1 MKLRVLTAEDIRICL
16 PMPGA
21 IEAMRSAFAQLS
33 SGEAVVPDRIAVS
46 TEGGISLFMPGYLPR
61 EGHLAAKVVSV
72 YAENR
77 SSGLPVIQGVVLVL
91 DSHSG
96 MPLALMNGAYV
107 TALRTGAAGGLATEL
122 LAVEDA
128 SVLAVFGA
136 GPQARTQIEAVR
148 AVRPIQEVRLVS
160 RPAEGARVL
169 ARELEGV
176 DAEVEVFEDP
186 AEAVDGAQVIV
197 TATDSREPV
206 FPGGAIRKGVHVN
219 AIGAFTP
226 EMAEVDGHLV
236 ARAKVVVD
244 LRATVMAEAGDL
256 VQAIRAGVFSLERIH
271 AELGEV
277 VNGDRPGR
285 ESPAEITLF
294 KSVGNAAQDV
304 AVAGRIL
311 DAAAREGVGTLVEI

>member
-1 MKLRVLTAEDIRICL
+1 MKLRILTAADIRVCL
-16 PMPGA
+16 PMSGA
-21 IEAMRSAFAQLS
+21 IEAMRTAFAQLS

-46 TEGGISLFMPGYLPR
+46 TEEGISLFMPGYLPR

-72 YAENR
+72 YAGNP
-77 SSGLPVIQGVVLVL
+77 SVGLPVIQGVVLVL
-91 DSHSG
+91 DSHTG
-96 MPLALMNGAYV
+96 LPVALMNGAYL

-148 AVRPIQEVRLVS
+148 AVRPIREIRLVS
-160 RPAEGARVL
+160 RPTEGARIL
-169 ARELEGV
+169 ADELEGV
-176 DAEVEVFEDP
+176 DVQVFEDP
-186 AEAVDGAQVIV
+186 EKAVLGAQVIV
-197 TATDSREPV
+197 TATDSRKPV
-206 FPGGAIRKGVHVN
+206 FPGRAIGEGVHVN

-226 EMAEVDGHLV
+226 EMAEVDGDLIS
-236 ARAKVVVD
+236 RAKVVVD

-256 VQAIRAGVFSLERIH
+256 VQAIESGAFSLESIH

-277 VNGDRPGR
+277 VNGERTGR
-285 ESPAEITLF
+285 ESPREITLF

-311 DAAAREGVGTLVEI
+311 DAAIGQDVGTLLEI

>member
-1 MKLRVLTAEDIRICL
+1 MKLRILTAADIRVCL
-16 PMPGA
+16 PMSGA
-21 IEAMRSAFAQLS
+21 IEAMRTAFAQLS

-46 TEGGISLFMPGYLPR
+46 TEEGISLFMPGYLPR

-72 YAENR
+72 YAGNP
-77 SSGLPVIQGVVLVL
+77 SVGLPVIQGVVLVL
-91 DSHSG
+91 DSHTG
-96 MPLALMNGAYV
+96 LPVALMNGAYL

-122 LAVEDA
+122 LAAEDA

-148 AVRPIQEVRLVS
+148 AVRPIREIRLVS
-160 RPAEGARVL
+160 RPTEGARIL
-169 ARELEGV
+169 ADELEGV
-176 DAEVEVFEDP
+176 DVQVFEDP
-186 AEAVDGAQVIV
+186 EKAVLGAQVIV
-197 TATDSREPV
+197 TATDSRKPV
-206 FPGGAIRKGVHVN
+206 FPGRAIGEGVHVN

-226 EMAEVDGHLV
+226 EMAEVDGDLIS
-236 ARAKVVVD
+236 RAKVVVD

-256 VQAIRAGVFSLERIH
+256 VQAIEGGAFTLESIH

-277 VNGDRPGR
+277 VNGERTGR
-285 ESPAEITLF
+285 ESPREITLF

-311 DAAAREGVGTLVEI
+311 DAAIEQDVGTLLEI

>member
-1 MKLRVLTAEDIRICL
+1 MKLRILTAADIRVCL
-16 PMPGA
+16 PMSGA
-21 IEAMRSAFAQLS
+21 IEAMRTAFAQLS

-46 TEGGISLFMPGYLPR
+46 TEEGISLFMPGYLPR

-72 YAENR
+72 YAGNP
-77 SSGLPVIQGVVLVL
+77 SVGLPVIQGVVLVL
-91 DSHSG
+91 DSHTG
-96 MPLALMNGAYV
+96 LPVALMNGAYL

-148 AVRPIQEVRLVS
+148 AVRPIREIRLVS
-160 RPAEGARVL
+160 RPTEGARIL
-169 ARELEGV
+169 ADELEGV
-176 DAEVEVFEDP
+176 DVQVFEDP
-186 AEAVDGAQVIV
+186 EKAVLGAQVIV
-197 TATDSREPV
+197 TATDSRKPV
-206 FPGGAIRKGVHVN
+206 FPGGAIGEGVHVN

-226 EMAEVDGHLV
+226 EMAEVDGDLIS
-236 ARAKVVVD
+236 RAKVVVD

-256 VQAIRAGVFSLERIH
+256 VQAIESGAFSLESIH

-277 VNGDRPGR
+277 VNGERTGR
-285 ESPAEITLF
+285 ESPREITLF

-311 DAAAREGVGTLVEI
+311 DAAIEQDVGTLLEI

>member
-1 MKLRVLTAEDIRICL
+1 MKLRILTAADIRVCL
-16 PMPGA
+16 PMSGA
-21 IEAMRSAFAQLS
+21 IEAMRTAFAQLS

-46 TEGGISLFMPGYLPR
+46 TEEGISLFMPGYLPR

-72 YAENR
+72 YAGNP
-77 SSGLPVIQGVVLVL
+77 SVGLPVIQGVVLVL
-91 DSHSG
+91 DSHTG
-96 MPLALMNGAYV
+96 LPVALMNGAYL

-148 AVRPIQEVRLVS
+148 AVRPIREIRLVS
-160 RPAEGARVL
+160 RPTEGARIL
-169 ARELEGV
+169 ADELEGV
-176 DAEVEVFEDP
+176 DVQVFEDP
-186 AEAVDGAQVIV
+186 EKAVLGAQVIV
-197 TATDSREPV
+197 TATDSRKPV
-206 FPGGAIRKGVHVN
+206 FPGRAIGEGVHVN

-226 EMAEVDGHLV
+226 EMAEVDGDLIS
-236 ARAKVVVD
+236 RAKVVVD

-256 VQAIRAGVFSLERIH
+256 VQALESVAFSLESIH

-277 VNGDRPGR
+277 VNGERTGR
-285 ESPAEITLF
+285 ESPREITLF

-311 DAAAREGVGTLVEI
+311 DAAIGQAVGTLLEI

>member
-1 MKLRVLTAEDIRICL
+1 MKLRILTAADIRVCL
-16 PMPGA
+16 PMSGA
-21 IEAMRSAFAQLS
+21 IEAMRTAFAQLS

-46 TEGGISLFMPGYLPR
+46 TEEGISLFMPGYLPR

-72 YAENR
+72 YAGNP
-77 SSGLPVIQGVVLVL
+77 SVGLPVIQGVVLVL
-91 DSHSG
+91 DSHTG
-96 MPLALMNGAYV
+96 LPVALMNGAYL

-148 AVRPIQEVRLVS
+148 AVRPIREIRLVS
-160 RPAEGARVL
+160 RPTEGARIL
-169 ARELEGV
+169 ADELEGV
-176 DAEVEVFEDP
+176 DVQVFEDP
-186 AEAVDGAQVIV
+186 EKAVLGAQVIA
-197 TATDSREPV
+197 TATDSRKPV
-206 FPGGAIRKGVHVN
+206 FPGRAIGEGVHVN

-226 EMAEVDGHLV
+226 EMAEVDGDLIS
-236 ARAKVVVD
+236 RAKVVVD

-256 VQAIRAGVFSLERIH
+256 VQAIESGAFSLESIH

-277 VNGDRPGR
+277 VNGERTGR
-285 ESPAEITLF
+285 ESPREITLF

-311 DAAAREGVGTLVEI
+311 DAAIEQDVGTLLEI

>member
-1 MKLRVLTAEDIRICL
+1 MKLRILTAADIRVCL
-16 PMPGA
+16 PMSGA
-21 IEAMRSAFAQLS
+21 IEAMRTAFAQLS

-46 TEGGISLFMPGYLPR
+46 TEEGISLFMPGYLPR

-72 YAENR
+72 YAGNP
-77 SSGLPVIQGVVLVL
+77 SVGLPVIQGVVLVL
-91 DSHSG
+91 DSHTG
-96 MPLALMNGAYV
+96 LPVALMNGAYL

-148 AVRPIQEVRLVS
+148 AVRPIREIRLVS
-160 RPAEGARVL
+160 RPTEGARIL
-169 ARELEGV
+169 ADELEGV
-176 DAEVEVFEDP
+176 DVQVFEDP
-186 AEAVDGAQVIV
+186 EKAVLGAQVIV
-197 TATDSREPV
+197 TATDSRKPV
-206 FPGGAIRKGVHVN
+206 FPGRAIGEGVHVN

-226 EMAEVDGHLV
+226 EMAEVDGDLIS
-236 ARAKVVVD
+236 RAKVVVD

-256 VQAIRAGVFSLERIH
+256 VQAIESGAFSLESIH

-277 VNGDRPGR
+277 VNGERTGR
-285 ESPAEITLF
+285 ESPREITLF

-311 DAAAREGVGTLVEI
+311 DAAIEQDVGTLLEI

>member
-1 MKLRVLTAEDIRICL
+1 MKLRILTAADIRVCL
-16 PMPGA
+16 PMSGA
-21 IEAMRSAFAQLS
+21 IEAMRTAFAQLS

-46 TEGGISLFMPGYLPR
+46 TEEGISLFMPGYLPR

-72 YAENR
+72 YAGNP
-77 SSGLPVIQGVVLVL
+77 SVGLPVIQGVVLVL
-91 DSHSG
+91 DSHTG
-96 MPLALMNGAYV
+96 LPVALMNGAYL

-122 LAVEDA
+122 LAAEDA

-148 AVRPIQEVRLVS
+148 AVRPIREIRLVS
-160 RPAEGARVL
+160 RPTEGARIL
-169 ARELEGV
+169 ADELEGV
-176 DAEVEVFEDP
+176 DVQVFEDP
-186 AEAVDGAQVIV
+186 EKAVLGAQVIV
-197 TATDSREPV
+197 TATDSRKPV
-206 FPGGAIRKGVHVN
+206 FPGRAIGEGVHVN

-226 EMAEVDGHLV
+226 EMAEVDGDLIS
-236 ARAKVVVD
+236 RAKVVVD

-256 VQAIRAGVFSLERIH
+256 VQAIESGAFSLESIH

-277 VNGDRPGR
+277 VNGERTGR
-285 ESPAEITLF
+285 ESPREITLF

-311 DAAAREGVGTLVEI
+311 DAAIGQDVGTLLEI

>member
-1 MKLRVLTAEDIRICL
+1 MKFRILTAADIRVCL
-16 PMPGA
+16 PMSGA
-21 IEAMRSAFAQLS
+21 IEAMRTAFAQLS

-46 TEGGISLFMPGYLPR
+46 TEEGISLFMPGYLPR

-72 YAENR
+72 YAGNP
-77 SSGLPVIQGVVLVL
+77 SVGLPVIQGVVLVL
-91 DSHSG
+91 DSHTG
-96 MPLALMNGAYV
+96 LPVALMNGAYL

-148 AVRPIQEVRLVS
+148 AVRPIREIRLVS
-160 RPAEGARVL
+160 RPTEGARIL
-169 ARELEGV
+169 ADELEGV
-176 DAEVEVFEDP
+176 DVQVFEDP
-186 AEAVDGAQVIV
+186 EKAVLGAQVIV
-197 TATDSREPV
+197 TATDSRKPV
-206 FPGGAIRKGVHVN
+206 FPGGAIGEGVHVN

-226 EMAEVDGHLV
+226 EMAEVDGDLIS
-236 ARAKVVVD
+236 RAKVVVD

-256 VQAIRAGVFSLERIH
+256 VQAIESGAFSLESIH

-277 VNGDRPGR
+277 VNGERTGR
-285 ESPAEITLF
+285 ESPREITLF

-311 DAAAREGVGTLVEI
+311 DAAIGQDVGTLLEI

>member
-1 MKLRVLTAEDIRICL
+1 MKLRILTAADIRVCL
-16 PMPGA
+16 PMSGA
-21 IEAMRSAFAQLS
+21 IEAMRTAFAQLS

-46 TEGGISLFMPGYLPR
+46 TEEGISLFMPGYLPR

-72 YAENR
+72 YAGNP
-77 SSGLPVIQGVVLVL
+77 SVGLPVIQGVVLVL
-91 DSHSG
+91 DSHTG
-96 MPLALMNGAYV
+96 LPVALMNGAYL

-148 AVRPIQEVRLVS
+148 AVRPIREIRLVS
-160 RPAEGARVL
+160 RPTEGARIL
-169 ARELEGV
+169 ADELEGV
-176 DAEVEVFEDP
+176 DVQVFEDP
-186 AEAVDGAQVIV
+186 ERAVLGAQVIA
-197 TATDSREPV
+197 TATDSRKPV
-206 FPGGAIRKGVHVN
+206 FPGRAIGEGVHVN

-226 EMAEVDGHLV
+226 EMAEVDGDLIS
-236 ARAKVVVD
+236 RAKVVVD

-256 VQAIRAGVFSLERIH
+256 VQAIEGGAFTLESIH

-277 VNGDRPGR
+277 VNGERTGR
-285 ESPAEITLF
+285 ESPREITLF

-311 DAAAREGVGTLVEI
+311 DAAIEQDVGTLLEI

>member
-1 MKLRVLTAEDIRICL
+1 MKFRILTAADIRVCL
-16 PMPGA
+16 PMSGA
-21 IEAMRSAFAQLS
+21 IEAMRTAFAQLS

-46 TEGGISLFMPGYLPR
+46 TEEGISLFMPGYLPR

-72 YAENR
+72 YAGNP
-77 SSGLPVIQGVVLVL
+77 SVGLPVIQGVVLVL
-91 DSHSG
+91 DSHTG
-96 MPLALMNGAYV
+96 LPVALMNGAYL

-148 AVRPIQEVRLVS
+148 AVRPIREIRLVS
-160 RPAEGARVL
+160 RPTEGARIL
-169 ARELEGV
+169 ADELEGV
-176 DAEVEVFEDP
+176 DVQVFEDP
-186 AEAVDGAQVIV
+186 EKAVLGAQVIV
-197 TATDSREPV
+197 TATDSRKPV
-206 FPGGAIRKGVHVN
+206 FPGRAIGEGVHVN

-226 EMAEVDGHLV
+226 EMAEVDGDLIS
-236 ARAKVVVD
+236 RAKVVVD

-256 VQAIRAGVFSLERIH
+256 VQAIESGAFSLESIH

-277 VNGDRPGR
+277 VNGERTGR
-285 ESPAEITLF
+285 ESPREITLF

-311 DAAAREGVGTLVEI
+311 DAAIEQDVGTLLEI

>member
-1 MKLRVLTAEDIRICL
+1 MS
-16 PMPGA
+16 GA
-21 IEAMRSAFAQLS
+21 IEAMRTAFAQLS

-46 TEGGISLFMPGYLPR
+46 TEEGISLFMPGYLPR

-72 YAENR
+72 YAGNP
-77 SSGLPVIQGVVLVL
+77 SVGLPVIQGVVLVL
-91 DSHSG
+91 DSHTG
-96 MPLALMNGAYV
+96 LPVALMNGAYL

-148 AVRPIQEVRLVS
+148 AVRPIREIRLVS
-160 RPAEGARVL
+160 RPTEGARIL
-169 ARELEGV
+169 ADELEGV
-176 DAEVEVFEDP
+176 DVQVFEDP
-186 AEAVDGAQVIV
+186 EKAVLGAQVIV
-197 TATDSREPV
+197 TATDSRKPV
-206 FPGGAIRKGVHVN
+206 FPGRAIGEGVHVN

-226 EMAEVDGHLV
+226 EMAEVDGDLIS
-236 ARAKVVVD
+236 RAKVVVD

-256 VQAIRAGVFSLERIH
+256 VQAIESGAFSLESIH

-277 VNGDRPGR
+277 VNGERTGR
-285 ESPAEITLF
+285 ESPREITLF

-311 DAAAREGVGTLVEI
+311 DAAIEQDVGTLLEI

>member
-1 MKLRVLTAEDIRICL
+1 MKLRILTAADIRVCL
-16 PMPGA
+16 PMSGA
-21 IEAMRSAFAQLS
+21 IEAMRTAFAQLS

-46 TEGGISLFMPGYLPR
+46 TEEGISLFMPGYLPR

-72 YAENR
+72 YAGNP
-77 SSGLPVIQGVVLVL
+77 SVGLPVIQGVVLVL
-91 DSHSG
+91 DSHTG
-96 MPLALMNGAYV
+96 LPVALMNGAYL

-148 AVRPIQEVRLVS
+148 AVRPIREIRLVS
-160 RPAEGARVL
+160 RPTEGARIL
-169 ARELEGV
+169 ADELEGV
-176 DAEVEVFEDP
+176 DVQVFEDP
-186 AEAVDGAQVIV
+186 EKAVLGAQVIA
-197 TATDSREPV
+197 TATDSRKPV
-206 FPGGAIRKGVHVN
+206 FPGRAIGEGVHVN

-226 EMAEVDGHLV
+226 EMAEVDGDLIS
-236 ARAKVVVD
+236 RAKVVVD

-256 VQAIRAGVFSLERIH
+256 VQAIEGGAFTLESIH

-277 VNGDRPGR
+277 VNGERTGR
-285 ESPAEITLF
+285 ESPREITLF

-311 DAAAREGVGTLVEI
+311 DAAIEQDVGTLLEI

>member
-1 MKLRVLTAEDIRICL
+1 MKLRILTAADIRVCL
-16 PMPGA
+16 PMSGA
-21 IEAMRSAFAQLS
+21 IEAMRTAFAQLS

-46 TEGGISLFMPGYLPR
+46 TEEGISLFMPGYLPR

-72 YAENR
+72 YAGNP
-77 SSGLPVIQGVVLVL
+77 SVGLPVIQGVVLVL
-91 DSHSG
+91 DSHTG
-96 MPLALMNGAYV
+96 LPVALMNGAYL

-148 AVRPIQEVRLVS
+148 AVRPIREIRLVS
-160 RPAEGARVL
+160 RPTEGARII
-169 ARELEGV
+169 ADELEGV
-176 DAEVEVFEDP
+176 DVQVFEDP
-186 AEAVDGAQVIV
+186 EKAVLGAQVIV
-197 TATDSREPV
+197 TATDSRKPV
-206 FPGGAIRKGVHVN
+206 FPGRAIGEGVHVN

-226 EMAEVDGHLV
+226 EMAEVDGDLIS
-236 ARAKVVVD
+236 RAKVVVD

-256 VQAIRAGVFSLERIH
+256 VQAIEGGAFTLESIH

-277 VNGDRPGR
+277 VNGERTGR
-285 ESPAEITLF
+285 ESPREITLF

-311 DAAAREGVGTLVEI
+311 DAAIEQDVGTLLEI

>member
-91 DSHSG
+91 DSQTG
-96 MPLALMNGAYV
+96 MPVALMNGAFL

-128 SVLAVFGA
+128 SALAVFGA

-176 DAEVEVFEDP
+176 DVEVFEDP

-226 EMAEVDGHLV
+226 EMAEVDGDLV

-256 VQAIRAGVFSLERIH
+256 VQAIKAGVFSLESIH

-277 VNGDRPGR
+277 VNGDRSGR
-285 ESPAEITLF
+285 ESPEEITLF

>member
-1 MKLRVLTAEDIRICL
+1 MS
-16 PMPGA
+16 GA
-21 IEAMRSAFAQLS
+21 IEAMRTAFAQLS

-46 TEGGISLFMPGYLPR
+46 TEEGISLFMPGYLPR

-72 YAENR
+72 YAGNP
-77 SSGLPVIQGVVLVL
+77 SVGLPVIQGVVLVL
-91 DSHSG
+91 DSHTG
-96 MPLALMNGAYV
+96 LPVALMNGAYL

-148 AVRPIQEVRLVS
+148 AVRPIREIRLVS
-160 RPAEGARVL
+160 RPTEGARIL
-169 ARELEGV
+169 ADELEGV
-176 DAEVEVFEDP
+176 DVQVFEDP
-186 AEAVDGAQVIV
+186 ERAVLGAQVIA
-197 TATDSREPV
+197 TATDSRKPV
-206 FPGGAIRKGVHVN
+206 FPGRAIGEGVHVN

-226 EMAEVDGHLV
+226 EMAEVDGDLIS
-236 ARAKVVVD
+236 RAKVVVD

-256 VQAIRAGVFSLERIH
+256 VQAIEGGAFTLESIH

-277 VNGDRPGR
+277 VNGERTGR
-285 ESPAEITLF
+285 ESPREITLF

-311 DAAAREGVGTLVEI
+311 DAAIEQDVGTLLEI

>member
-1 MKLRVLTAEDIRICL
+1 MS
-16 PMPGA
+16 GA
-21 IEAMRSAFAQLS
+21 IEAMRTAFAQLS

-46 TEGGISLFMPGYLPR
+46 TEEGISLFMPGYLPR

-72 YAENR
+72 YAGNP
-77 SSGLPVIQGVVLVL
+77 SVGLPVIQGVVLVL
-91 DSHSG
+91 DSHTG
-96 MPLALMNGAYV
+96 LPVALMNGAYL

-148 AVRPIQEVRLVS
+148 AVRPIREIRLVS
-160 RPAEGARVL
+160 RPTEGARIL
-169 ARELEGV
+169 ADELEGV
-176 DAEVEVFEDP
+176 DVQVFEDP
-186 AEAVDGAQVIV
+186 EKAVLGAQVIV
-197 TATDSREPV
+197 TATDSRKPV
-206 FPGGAIRKGVHVN
+206 FPGSAIGEGVHVN
-219 AIGAFTP
+219 AVGAFTP
-226 EMAEVDGHLV
+226 EMAEVDGDLIS
-236 ARAKVVVD
+236 RAKVVVD

-256 VQAIRAGVFSLERIH
+256 VQAIEGGAFSLESIH

-277 VNGDRPGR
+277 VNGERTGR
-285 ESPAEITLF
+285 ESPREITLF

-311 DAAAREGVGTLVEI
+311 DAAIGQDVGTLLEI

>member
-1 MKLRVLTAEDIRICL
+1 MKLRILTAADIRVCL
-16 PMPGA
+16 PMSGA
-21 IEAMRSAFAQLS
+21 IEAMRTAFAQLS

-46 TEGGISLFMPGYLPR
+46 TEEGISLFMPGYLPR
-61 EGHLAAKVVSV
+61 EGHLAAKVMSV
-72 YAENR
+72 YAGNP
-77 SSGLPVIQGVVLVL
+77 SVGLPVIQGVVLVL
-91 DSHSG
+91 DSHTG
-96 MPLALMNGAYV
+96 LPVALMNGAYL

-148 AVRPIQEVRLVS
+148 AVRPIREIRLVS
-160 RPAEGARVL
+160 RPTEGARIL
-169 ARELEGV
+169 ADELEGV
-176 DAEVEVFEDP
+176 DVQVFEDP
-186 AEAVDGAQVIV
+186 ERAVLGAQVIA
-197 TATDSREPV
+197 TATDSRKPV
-206 FPGGAIRKGVHVN
+206 FPGRAIGEGVHVN

-226 EMAEVDGHLV
+226 EMAEVDGDLIS
-236 ARAKVVVD
+236 RAKVVVD

-256 VQAIRAGVFSLERIH
+256 VQAIEGGAFTLESIH

-277 VNGDRPGR
+277 VNGERTGR
-285 ESPAEITLF
+285 ESPREITLF

-311 DAAAREGVGTLVEI
+311 DAAIEQDVGTLLEI

>member
-91 DSHSG
+91 DSQTG
-96 MPLALMNGAYV
+96 MPVALMNGAFL

-128 SVLAVFGA
+128 SALAVFGA

-176 DAEVEVFEDP
+176 DVEVFEDP

-226 EMAEVDGHLV
+226 EMAEVDGDLV

-256 VQAIRAGVFSLERIH
+256 VQAIKAGVFSLESIH

-285 ESPAEITLF
+285 ESPEEITLF

>member
-1 MKLRVLTAEDIRICL
+1 MKLRILTAADIRVCL
-16 PMPGA
+16 PMSGA
-21 IEAMRSAFAQLS
+21 IEAMRTAFAQLS

-46 TEGGISLFMPGYLPR
+46 TEEGISLFMPGYLPR

-72 YAENR
+72 YAGNP
-77 SSGLPVIQGVVLVL
+77 SVGLPVIQGVVLVL
-91 DSHSG
+91 DSHTG
-96 MPLALMNGAYV
+96 LPVALMNGAYL

-148 AVRPIQEVRLVS
+148 AVRPIREIRLVS
-160 RPAEGARVL
+160 RPTEGARIL
-169 ARELEGV
+169 ADELEGV
-176 DAEVEVFEDP
+176 DVQVFEDP
-186 AEAVDGAQVIV
+186 EKAVLGAQVIA
-197 TATDSREPV
+197 TATDSRKPV
-206 FPGGAIRKGVHVN
+206 FPGRAIGEGVHVN

-226 EMAEVDGHLV
+226 EMAEVDGDLIS
-236 ARAKVVVD
+236 RAKVVVD

-256 VQAIRAGVFSLERIH
+256 VQAIEGGAFTLESIH

-277 VNGDRPGR
+277 VNGERTGR
-285 ESPAEITLF
+285 ESPREITLF

-311 DAAAREGVGTLVEI
+311 DAAIGQDVGTLLEI